1 MNCRMVLALV
11 VIAGL
16 AGLAAGPA
24 APVAVAQTP
33 PGSERAAG
41 PGRITG
47 QVTDPEGRALETAA
61 IEVRT
66 ASDSALVTGAL
77 TDGNGQFRITG
88 LAPGRYRIR
97 VSLLGYRPRSSETIE
112 LTAESPAAELGTI
125 RLEPVALE
133 VEGIEAVAE
142 RAAVMVQADRTIYNT
157 SNMPVASAGNAT
169 DVLRAVPELEV
180 DADNNVKMRGNQPVA
195 IHLNG
200 RPMPLR
206 GEQLANFLQQLPGD
220 RIERIEVMPNPS
232 ARHDPEGTGGIVNIV
247 LKENTDFGLS
257 GSFSANASTRNR
269 WYANGRLNYQRGRLT
284 LFSGLGGNL
293 FRNDSRTHDLR
304 ENLVTV
310 PVTVIE
316 QNGVSTNRSWGWH
329 ADWTA
334 ELRVGRQATLWSDAW
349 MFGSYGH
356 NDGTTDYGIFD
367 VDRAV
372 RERYNHV
379 TESRSL
385 SGITTS
391 VSVSSR
397 CSSRRRRS

>member
-1 MNCRMVLALV
+1 V

-33 PGSERAAG
+33 PGSERVAG

-66 ASDSALVTGAL
+66 ASESALVTGAL

-206 GEQLANFLQQLPGD
+206 GEQLAKFLQQLPGD

-232 ARHDPEGTGGIVNIV
+232 ARHDPEG
-247 LKENTDFGLS
+247 
-257 GSFSANASTRNR
+257 
-269 WYANGRLNYQRGRLT
+269 
-284 LFSGLGGNL
+284 
-293 FRNDSRTHDLR
+293 
-304 ENLVTV
+304 
-310 PVTVIE
+310 
-316 QNGVSTNRSWGWH
+316 
-329 ADWTA
+329 
-334 ELRVGRQATLWSDAW
+334 
-349 MFGSYGH
+349 
-356 NDGTTDYGIFD
+356 
-367 VDRAV
+367 DR
-372 RERYNHV
+372 
-379 TESRSL
+379 
-385 SGITTS
+385 
-391 VSVSSR
+391 
-397 CSSRRRRS
+397 